1 MTSFRS
7 NHATVRSVIWI
18 VLLLLIASSMTEF
31 SAAQTA
37 SAAANQRRTLF
48 TQKLAL
54 SPANSPNPSSL
65 GAISASVDAAVDWR
79 VNADRENQ
87 LTDPGLSPL
96 RITAPNVNG
105 EDEAS
110 AQTQPEISTPANSG
124 RANDNSIPRF
134 TSVWGPALKSR
145 GLDALQLSDRSQVNL
160 VHKRRVSTRGSN
172 RAHRTENASSHPGSS
187 LGVED
192 TLRQNRVHASSLTGI
207 NKARHQQEIHWRDCN
222 RLTLNDMQCG
232 PKLQQGGV
240 SSSGGNA
247 IQSYRKSLSAI
258 H

>member
-1 MTSFRS
+1 MTYFRS
-7 NHATVRSVIWI
+7 NQATVRSVTWI
-18 VLLLLIASSMTEF
+18 VLPLLIASSMTEF

-105 EDEAS
+105 EDEPS
-110 AQTQPEISTPANSG
+110 AQPQLETLTPLRGGGAKYSGFTPTPFSTSTSIPVRVQNPPVLSG
-124 RANDNSIPRF
+124 RPVDSLKKHRPSIY
-134 TSVWGPALKSR
+134 G
-145 GLDALQLSDRSQVNL
+145 SDRIGSTDTTSSAPTPIPEVRKDRRRTR
-160 VHKRRVSTRGSN
+160 VHGKRPDKPEQSTSW
-172 RAHRTENASSHPGSS
+172 TIIP
-187 LGVED
+187 
-192 TLRQNRVHASSLTGI
+192 LRQKT
-207 NKARHQQEIHWRDCN
+207 
-222 RLTLNDMQCG
+222 
-232 PKLQQGGV
+232 
-240 SSSGGNA
+240 SG
-247 IQSYRKSLSAI
+247 
-258 H
+258 